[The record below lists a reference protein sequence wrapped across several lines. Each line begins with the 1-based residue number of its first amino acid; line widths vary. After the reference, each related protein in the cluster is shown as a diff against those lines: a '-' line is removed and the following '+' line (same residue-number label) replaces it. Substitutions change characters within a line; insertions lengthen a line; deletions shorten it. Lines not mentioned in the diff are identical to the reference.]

1 MSIEPPDHLIIVCC
15 HAVWLGGASHGSDE
29 GEWLLAGFQAGETPA
44 FIEHVKAGLHI
55 LNDDAKSVLMF
66 SGGPTRK
73 ETRLSEAS
81 SYANLAAANS
91 YFQILTEGGAI
102 SRISC
107 EERALDSYSNI
118 LFSIVQFWSTYCI
131 WPTKLTIVSHA
142 FKRERLVDCHCEAI
156 LFPLNRVNFVGV
168 DPQGMADGSNK
179 TAIPGVI
186 EAVAQWKND
195 PHGERDVLSSKRMR
209 RNPWGISQT
218 LFLTEEDRSRSGVRS
233 HILKDG
239 QEYLID
245 GVPQPWS
252 DESASPAVTESSLAN
267 PAP

>member
-1 MSIEPPDHLIIVCC
+1 
-15 HAVWLGGASHGSDE
+15 
-29 GEWLLAGFQAGETPA
+29 
-44 FIEHVKAGLHI
+44 
-55 LNDDAKSVLMF
+55 
-66 SGGPTRK
+66 
-73 ETRLSEAS
+73 
-81 SYANLAAANS
+81 
-91 YFQILTEGGAI
+91 
-102 SRISC
+102 
-107 EERALDSYSNI
+107 
-118 LFSIVQFWSTYCI
+118 
-131 WPTKLTIVSHA
+131 
-142 FKRERLVDCHCEAI
+142 
-156 LFPLNRVNFVGV
+156 
-168 DPQGMADGSNK
+168 MADGSNK

-186 EAVAQWKND
+186 EAVSQWKND

-218 LFLTEEDRSRSGVRS
+218 LFPTEEDRSRSGVRS